1 MSPPEAS
8 TIESEERGASRFG
21 WWVRRN
27 AWRAI
32 IAGSGLP
39 TEVQEMITRVTRS
52 AGGSSRE
59 RVETA
64 SELVSHFVEAFE
76 HGATPSDAV
85 RAFGDER
92 QAARLLRRAIRR
104 KRGLV
109 AKAWWWSSRAAACA
123 IAVTAVAYAGLAIRF
138 YSAQPTIAVHSLDAL
153 HALEPVAAPEE
164 HAWPIYRPALIALH
178 EKERALAKG
187 NDPSAGDWF
196 STTDPTSASWERGTT
211 LLREH
216 ADELDALRD
225 GAQRAALGL
234 RVGSVDPADAD
245 LFTGA
250 AARSPDEA
258 SDDNPPIFGVLL
270 PHLMHLRRAARWLGA
285 DALRAAHASDGARAV
300 ENIEAILGLARQ
312 CRRPLLV
319 EQLVSLAVAGL
330 AMSRTEQALALA
342 PDAFDA
348 ALLTRLDAALA
359 QLDDA
364 MFTVDFRGE
373 TIGFEDFLQRAYT
386 DDGAGDGHVTAQI
399 FANIGGQPDPRA
411 RVLGP
416 GLLLTMPS
424 RRTLREANE
433 RSVDLASD
441 IASRPPW
448 TWRDEQTAA
457 ASSYTEVWG
466 DMLLESLASPTSR
479 VRAATAGPWARAR
492 RDMTRVIIALHR
504 HRAERGAWPE
514 SLSVLVGADLPAL
527 PADPYTGESLRYAVR
542 EGQPHLWSVGEDG
555 VDDRLSKALRPWG
568 SSPLANRD
576 ETNTASPLVG
586 DMQFWPPLRD
596 E

>member
-1 MSPPEAS
+1 MSHPDAS
-8 TIESEERGASRFG
+8 TIEPEERRASRFG
-21 WWVRRN
+21 WLVRRN

-32 IAGSGLP
+32 IAQSALP
-39 TEVQEMITRVTRS
+39 SEIQAMIARVTRS
-52 AGGSSRE
+52 AGGSGRE
-59 RVETA
+59 RAETA
-64 SELVSHFVEAFE
+64 SELVSHFVEAIE
-76 HGATPSDAV
+76 HGAAPDDAV

-138 YSAQPTIAVHSLDAL
+138 YSAEPTVVVHSLNAL

-178 EKERALAKG
+178 ERERALTKD

-216 ADELDALRD
+216 AYELDALRD
-225 GAQRAALGL
+225 GARRAALGL
-234 RVGSVDPADAD
+234 RVGSVDPEDAD

-250 AARSPDEA
+250 AVRSPEEA
-258 SDDNPPIFGVLL
+258 SEDNPPIFGVLL
-270 PHLMHLRRAARWLGA
+270 PHLSHLRRAARWLGA
-285 DALRAAHASDGARAV
+285 DALRAAHAGEGARAV
-300 ENIEAILGLARQ
+300 ESIEAILGMARQ

-319 EQLVSLAVAGL
+319 EQLVSLAVTGL

-342 PDAFDA
+342 PDAFDD
-348 ALLTRLDAALA
+348 ALLARLDAALA
-359 QLDDA
+359 HLDDA

-399 FANIGGQPDPRA
+399 FASIGGQPDPRS

-416 GLLLTMPS
+416 GLLLMMPS

-433 RSVDLASD
+433 RSVELASD

-448 TWRDEQTAA
+448 TWRDEQPAA
-457 ASSYTEVWG
+457 ASFYSEFLG
-466 DMLLESLASPTSR
+466 DMLLDSLVNPTSKA
-479 VRAATAGPWARAR
+479 RAATAGPWTRAR

-504 HRAERGAWPE
+504 HHAMRGAWPE

-527 PADPYTGESLRYAVR
+527 PADPYTGEPLRYAVR
-542 EGQPHLWSVGEDG
+542 EGRPHLWSVGEDG
-555 VDDRLSKALRPWG
+555 VDDRLSIALRPWG
-568 SSPLANRD
+568 SSPLAIRD
-576 ETNTASPLVG
+576 ETKTPSPLLG
-586 DMQFWPPLRD
+586 DLQFWPPLPD